1 MKILFVCLGNICR
14 SPTAEGVF
22 RKLASESSLA
32 GTLEIDSAG
41 TEDFHAGHP
50 PDPRSVKHAAWR
62 GIDLS
67 GLRARK
73 LTAADFEHFDCLIAM
88 DKRNLG
94 HLLSICPDRFSSKIE
109 LLLAFADGC
118 KLREVPDPY
127 YGTTGDFELVLD
139 VIEEGSRG
147 LIKHLV
153 RQQRVRAGENA
164 KAANS
169 FEAQKE

>member
-1 MKILFVCLGNICR
+1 MCVK
-14 SPTAEGVF
+14 P
-22 RKLASESSLA
+22 K
-32 GTLEIDSAG
+32 
-41 TEDFHAGHP
+41 ED
-50 PDPRSVKHAAWR
+50 
-62 GIDLS
+62 L
-67 GLRARK
+67 
-73 LTAADFEHFDCLIAM
+73 
-88 DKRNLG
+88 
-94 HLLSICPDRFSSKIE
+94 SKIE